1 MNTCPDCGKSYDPS
15 EEGVKERLA
24 EINKFLQETGQML
37 PGDRVCG
44 FASFGTPRIVTKEE
58 INSRADE
65 DRALRDRLAM
75 DLFRDDRSKDGYF
88 EAETS
93 ARVAL
98 DDADIFMA
106 ERAKRDKDHG
116 SD

>member
-1 MNTCPDCGKSYDPS
+1 MPTCPACGKSYDPLHDHDC
-15 EEGVKERLA
+15 ELWHA
-24 EINKFLQETGQML
+24 L
-37 PGDRVCG
+37 PLNR
-44 FASFGTPRIVTKEE
+44 SYGTPLPPSAKELTGN
-58 INSRADE
+58 IDDAIFAQRRADE

-116 SD
+116 

>member
-1 MNTCPDCGKSYDPS
+1 MIVTCQFCGVSCDTEQTDIFAHKC
-15 EEGVKERLA
+15 GLA
-24 EINKFLQETGQML
+24 
-37 PGDRVCG
+37 
-44 FASFGTPRIVTKEE
+44 SSGTTKIVTKEE

-116 SD
+116 